1 MKSVVKAQLAALDKP
16 PYTSVVTEDEGTFK
30 QELRSSK
37 PEIAYHISDKDKLRK
52 DLISTRVVV
61 QQPTLSQKTPSAPL
75 RPPDF
80 DEVFNPDGTPKSE
93 EGDPLAYPLHLV
105 DDPEPVDIDG
115 VNSEAESELEESLLP
130 LPFEYTDS
138 DNDSEMA
145 EERTIA
151 TIQFKGL
158 ANDDAEQ
165 WMKHFENYCAYKNY
179 DDPKKLAL
187 CNLYVLLCIIMCLL
201 LLSVLSFMYCCQIDS
216 VSI

>member
-1 MKSVVKAQLAALDKP
+1 
-16 PYTSVVTEDEGTFK
+16 
-30 QELRSSK
+30 
-37 PEIAYHISDKDKLRK
+37 
-52 DLISTRVVV
+52 
-61 QQPTLSQKTPSAPL
+61 
-75 RPPDF
+75 
-80 DEVFNPDGTPKSE
+80 
-93 EGDPLAYPLHLV
+93 
-105 DDPEPVDIDG
+105 
-115 VNSEAESELEESLLP
+115 LP

-201 LLSVLSFMYCCQIDS
+201 LLSVLSFMYFARLILLVFNNIVFLLRILLIIS
-216 VSI
+216 NFINVEY